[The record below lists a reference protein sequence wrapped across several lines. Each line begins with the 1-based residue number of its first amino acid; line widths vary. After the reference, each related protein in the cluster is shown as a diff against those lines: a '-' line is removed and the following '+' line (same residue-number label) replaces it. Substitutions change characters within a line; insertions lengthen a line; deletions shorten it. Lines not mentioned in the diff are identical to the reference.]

1 MHKRRWIRFSRRAFI
16 SFIVALALIIVPCLF
31 WTPEIFT
38 WWQVPLVSLGF
49 VLYIGILLF
58 DTLFYDRYH

>member
-1 MHKRRWIRFSRRAFI
+1 VVWGLLVASL
-16 SFIVALALIIVPCLF
+16 IVAAPCSR

-38 WWQVPLVSLGF
+38 WWQVPLGVLFF

-58 DTLFYDRYH
+58 DTLFYDRYRR